1 MHITVA
7 VRKDVISVILTGRP
21 HITLS
26 NSCILVVHS
35 SLYGLQ
41 SSTTKLQKYHMQ
53 LTVHMPYMHN
63 TEPQHT
69 MKQHVH
75 IHSTSSMIAGTI
87 ELTSIVSQ
95 ANQSEASQ
103 RLLGIAPHSTGG
115 LSDAST
121 VVLAYSNSAHETTI
135 HRCIHTH

>member
-1 MHITVA
+1 MYITV
-7 VRKDVISVILTGRP
+7 VLTKDVISAILTGRP

-26 NSCILVVHS
+26 NNCILVVHS

-53 LTVHMPYMHN
+53 LTVRRSYVHN
-63 TEPQHT
+63 TEPQYT
-69 MKQHVH
+69 MRQHVH
-75 IHSTSSMIAGTI
+75 THSTSSMIVGAI

-121 VVLAYSNSAHETTI
+121 VVLAYSNSAHGTTI